1 MTILIVGVGNTL
13 RGDDGAGP
21 ETARRLAEA
30 LAVTLEEHAGEDA
43 VRLLLLH
50 QLTPEVALE
59 LAQPDVEAAIFTDAA
74 ADSAPGEVRVLRLHA
89 AGGDA
94 PSSHH
99 VAPALLLA
107 MAQALY
113 GRCPP
118 AWLVTVGGAA
128 YGHGEGFSPEVAAA
142 LERMPAVARELL
154 PDIAPYLGRE

>member
-1 MTILIVGVGNTL
+1 MTILVVGVGNTL

-21 ETARRLAEA
+21 EAARRLAA
-30 LAVTLEEHAGEDA
+30 ALEEHGP

-50 QLTPEVALE
+50 QLAPEVALD
-59 LAQPDVEAAIFTDAA
+59 LAQPDVQAAIFADAA
-74 ADSAPGEVRVLRLHA
+74 ADRAPGEVRAVRLSA

-99 VAPALLLA
+99 VAPTLLLA

-118 AWLVTVGGAA
+118 AWLVTVGGATF
-128 YGHGEGFSPEVAAA
+128 GHGEEFSPTVAAA
-142 LERMPAVARELL
+142 LDEMPTLARNLL
-154 PDIAPYLGRE
+154 PELRRA